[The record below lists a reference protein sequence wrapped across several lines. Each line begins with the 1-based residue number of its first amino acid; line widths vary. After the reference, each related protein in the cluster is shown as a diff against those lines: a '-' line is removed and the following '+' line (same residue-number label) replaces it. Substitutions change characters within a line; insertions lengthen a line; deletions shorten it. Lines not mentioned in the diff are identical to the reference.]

1 MRALKPHSGLHYCDM
16 AGTVRG
22 CLHVMY
28 EAVGSHVR
36 YPPCRNNAGQSAVL
50 MLALDGLL
58 IFFTIDCGCGV
69 RHSYLRCISFMISC
83 ERLRGSG
90 FGCDCSS
97 SSSMCISVES
107 VSRDHVTRIFSIF
120 FTVLVG

>member
-58 IFFTIDCGCGV
+58 IF
-69 RHSYLRCISFMISC
+69 SYN
-83 ERLRGSG
+83 RLWLWSKTQL
-90 FGCDCSS
+90 FK
-97 SSSMCISVES
+97 M
-107 VSRDHVTRIFSIF
+107 H
-120 FTVLVG
+120 